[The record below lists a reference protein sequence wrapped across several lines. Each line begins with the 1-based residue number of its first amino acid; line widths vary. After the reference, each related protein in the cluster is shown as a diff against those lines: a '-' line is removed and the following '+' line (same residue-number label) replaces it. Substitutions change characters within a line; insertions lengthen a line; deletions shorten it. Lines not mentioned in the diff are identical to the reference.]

1 MLSTM
6 NLFAKLS
13 AGLVSMLVLAG
24 ACAAVDAQNH
34 SQVPQSEA
42 AYGRPAGWAN
52 SRSDLPQDKDF
63 TLGVLPNGMRYL
75 ILPNRNP
82 PGQVA
87 LRMVIA
93 AGSMQE
99 SPGQEGIAHFLEH
112 LAFRG
117 TKLFPDGE
125 IQRSLENLGLQMG
138 SDANATTHADHTS
151 FMLDMARND
160 TLSLDTGLLI
170 LREIA
175 SELTLDPAMID
186 AERGVVL
193 AEERMRASPETQA
206 GIDSL
211 RMQLG
216 DHPYAREV
224 VGKRTVIQ
232 GVTQPEIRAFYDAFY
247 RPDRATLVVVGDLKP
262 ADVVQIIKVRFGD
275 WVARGPAGADPA
287 PVMKKPDGPG
297 IAAFA
302 IDGASESVVE
312 MYWFEP
318 WRQPPPTKAER
329 RRALVERLG
338 QRAVAQRMRGLTEAA
353 GRPARSISAPGP
365 SRIAGVWNG
374 QFARASG
381 VSDIAKTINLMVTA
395 QRQAV
400 AFGIT
405 QEELDREKL
414 LRLEDARQQVVAGR
428 NGSSPGEAESIVDQ
442 LLLDPVFVSPED
454 SLAILEEQL
463 NTVTLEEVN
472 AALRQRLKGEPTVIY
487 RGPKGAGAGETAM
500 RAAYDTAM
508 AAPVTVYAMD
518 PVKPWPYRDFGPA
531 GKVVERSEVAD
542 LGVTFVTF
550 ANGVRLTVKP
560 LPSMEDQAFVQV
572 RLGLG
577 RLGMPRDR
585 LDASDMG
592 LSVWSTGGLGKL
604 TPLEQGRTLAGK
616 RVGVALDTQE
626 DSYAISSFRTPADS
640 FGLQMELM
648 AAQVSDAA
656 FRTDEWDAMIA
667 ASDRADA
674 SSPFTAARVLDYNI
688 DPLLHSGDLRWTY
701 NTPEMR
707 HSWKPQDAVAWIRP
721 IVATSPLE
729 VIVVGDIDVEKTVGE
744 AARTFGALPPRPEKP
759 EPKGLRD
766 VKFPAHTD
774 APVVLKHKGRADQAY
789 AVIAWPTGQG
799 LFGDS
804 RGSLTGSVLAEML
817 RDEATRQL
825 RTGSGA
831 TYSPSVI
838 EDFPMELSGY
848 GYVGMQI
855 ELPPEKLD
863 AVLAQIEA
871 IAVKLATDPVAVSE
885 VTRITGPRIEQVKR
899 ERASSAGYWAAY
911 LAGASADPARLEY
924 LRNEL
929 SIYQSMAPADI
940 QAAAKR
946 WLKPETVWKLKVA
959 PG

>member
-1 MLSTM
+1 MK
-6 NLFAKLS
+6 LFARFATIL
-13 AGLVSMLVLAG
+13 AALMLAN
-24 ACAAVDAQNH
+24 ACAAVGAGGQNQALQT
-34 SQVPQSEA
+34 SR
-42 AYGRPAGWAN
+42 AYVRPAGWAN
-52 SRSDLPQDKDF
+52 GRSDLPQDKDY

-99 SPGQEGIAHFLEH
+99 SQGQEGISHFLEH

-117 TKLFPDGE
+117 TRLFPDGE
-125 IQRSLENLGLQMG
+125 IQRSLEGLGLQMG
-138 SDANATTHADHTS
+138 SDANATTHADYTS

-175 SELTLDPAMID
+175 SELTLDPALID

-211 RMQLG
+211 RLQLG

-224 VGKRTVIQ
+224 VGKRGVIGTVSQ
-232 GVTQPEIRAFYDAFY
+232 QEIRAFYDAFY
-247 RPDRATLVVVGDLKP
+247 RPERATLVVVGDLKP
-262 ADVVQIIKVRFGD
+262 DDVVQMIKVRFRD
-275 WVARGPAGADPA
+275 WAARGPAGADPA
-287 PVMKKPDGPG
+287 PVTRKPGGPA
-297 IAAFA
+297 IAVFTA
-302 IDGASESVVE
+302 DGASESVVE

-329 RRALVERLG
+329 RRMLVERLG
-338 QRAVAQRMRGLTEAA
+338 QRALAQRMRGLTEAA

-381 VSDIAKTINLMVTA
+381 VSDIDKTISLMVTA

-400 AFGIT
+400 TFGIT
-405 QEELDREKL
+405 LEELDREKQ
-414 LRLEDARQQVVAGR
+414 LRLEDARQQVAARR
-428 NGSSPGEAESIVDQ
+428 NGSSPGEAESIVGQ

-454 SLAILEEQL
+454 GLAILEEQL
-463 NTVTLEEVN
+463 KTVTLEEVN
-472 AALRQRLKGEPTVIY
+472 AALRQRFKGEPTLIY
-487 RGPKGAGAGETAM
+487 RGPKGAGASETVM
-500 RAAYDTAM
+500 RAAYGKAM
-508 AAPVTVYAMD
+508 AAPVAAYAMD
-518 PVKPWPYRDFGPA
+518 AVKPWPYADFGA
-531 GKVVERSEVAD
+531 VGKVAERREVAD
-542 LGVTFVTF
+542 LGVTFVKF

-560 LPSMEDQAFVQV
+560 MPAMEDQVFAQV

-592 LSVWSTGGLGKL
+592 LSVWSTGGLGRL
-604 TPLEQGRTLAGK
+604 TPLEQVRTLAGK
-616 RVGVALDTQE
+616 RVGVSLDTQE
-626 DSYAISSFRTPADS
+626 DAYAISSNLTPPDS

-648 AAQVSDAA
+648 AAQVSDPA
-656 FRTDEWDAMIA
+656 FRTDEWDTLIG

-674 SSPFTAARVLDYNI
+674 SAPFTAAGVLDYNL

-701 NTPEMR
+701 NTSEMR
-707 HSWKPQDAVAWIRP
+707 HGWKPEDAVAWIRP
-721 IVATSPLE
+721 IVANSPLE
-729 VIVVGDIDVEKTVGE
+729 VIVVGDIDVETAIGE
-744 AARTFGALPPRPEKP
+744 AAKTFGALPPRAERP

-789 AVIAWPTGQG
+789 GITAWPTNQG
-799 LFGDS
+799 LFGDA
-804 RGSLTGSVLAEML
+804 RGSLAGSVLAEML

-838 EDFPMELSGY
+838 ENFPMELAGY
-848 GYVGMQI
+848 GYVGVQV

-885 VTRITGPRIEQVKR
+885 VTRITGPRIEEVKR
-899 ERASSAGYWAAY
+899 GRASSAGYWAAY
-911 LAGASADPARLEY
+911 LAGAWAEPARLDY

-929 SIYQSMAPADI
+929 SNYQSMTPADV

-946 WLKPETVWKLKVA
+946 WLKPDTVWKLKVV